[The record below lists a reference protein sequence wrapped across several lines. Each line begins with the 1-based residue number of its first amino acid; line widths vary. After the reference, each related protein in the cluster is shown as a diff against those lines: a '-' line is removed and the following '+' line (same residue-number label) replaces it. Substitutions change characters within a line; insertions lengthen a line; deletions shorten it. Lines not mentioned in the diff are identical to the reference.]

1 MKKKLICGL
10 IVFSVLIGSDMIFDD
25 NICAY
30 AKTIIDGDEKSEN
43 TSPVLHN
50 VEYTFNES
58 SKTITITGMIDN
70 SESLCIELSNE
81 YSVIVQPNA
90 EDSFKNLKSVNIK
103 AGNITL
109 SDNAF
114 ANCNNLKKVKLEGK
128 TIIKSNTFSGCIL
141 DNLTVTNDI
150 NNIKGPS
157 SVSTLTSNA
166 LSNLCGNVNLAYC
179 YIETNQNVNKKI
191 KLTTWD
197 CYLDYKCFENSLE
210 LEDVSIGGGGCI
222 GDFAFKGCSNTT
234 INFGACDDRLK
245 NSIGRGIGNIYY
257 ACGEAVF
264 SGVKY
269 VGPIPSAVRGFY
281 KTFDGYDKPIYITNI
296 SDVDKTESYGQY
308 SKNITDCLEAAGKKY
323 YTVTRKC
330 NGFYGYSKDDMF
342 VITGYCGPISN
353 INTPTN
359 IEESKIE
366 FSNDFKFNNLV
377 PLGNVTIDSTISEL
391 PECMFE
397 GTDVVGTLKLPDN
410 IKIGDKCFYNCNWLP
425 KHIDGLIK
433 PDTIGTQAF
442 YGTGI
447 GLDKMSLEFT
457 KKLYSNS
464 LDGISGITEVNLLN
478 KDISDC
484 LVSQGSGVKVKVNIS
499 EDQLEKIN
507 IFSDDFGI
515 GNNYI
520 VESEYAKSCLVSKG
534 IPKDRITV
542 SYNYKYTF
550 KDCNGVAKTI
560 CKFDKLD
567 NILSQAPKASECP
580 QYVFD
585 KWEINDSN
593 CKDVII
599 TAKYKEVVAKDN
611 INEPQIEA
619 NKYAV
624 RFLNDDGTL
633 IKEQEVEKGQSAEA
647 PSCPEKKG
655 YIFKGW
661 DKDFSNVTSNI
672 EVKAIF
678 EKNAELGKTDKTE
691 ETSGTVTPSR
701 EEGDDEPTTPT
712 TKKYTVKF
720 LNEDGTQIGEV
731 QEVEEGKAALAPAKP
746 TKEGYKFKGWDKDFS
761 NVTSNIEVKAMFE
774 KNAELGKIDKT
785 EELSSTVTPPREE
798 GGNEPTT
805 PIIKKYIVKFLN
817 EDGTQIGEVQE
828 IEEGKAALA
837 PENPIK
843 EGYTFK
849 GWDKKFDNIIE
860 DTVITPI
867 YAKNNNDI
875 NLNNSS
881 EDRDN
886 PEGSLHDKDQLNVIE
901 KQDEGSKD
909 NTHSSASEGNSTSTN
924 TQQKPS
930 DFSDKND
937 TNKNTYDGNNILVL
951 FSMVVGLLGTISFNK
966 IRKY

>member
-81 YSVIVQPNA
+81 YSVSVQPNA

-323 YTVTRKC
+323 YTVTKKC

-433 PDTIGTQAF
+433 PDTIGNQAF

-599 TAKYKEVVAKDN
+599 TAKYKEVVANDDT
-611 INEPQIEA
+611 NEPKIETT
-619 NKYAV
+619 KYIV

-633 IKEQEVEKGQSAEA
+633 IKEQEVEKGKSAEA
-647 PSCPEKKG
+647 PSCPEKRG

-661 DKDFSNVTSNI
+661 DKDFTDITSDI
-672 EVKAIF
+672 EIKATYMEKVKETEGSG
-678 EKNAELGKTDKTE
+678 EKVD
-691 ETSGTVTPSR
+691 P
-701 EEGDDEPTTPT
+701 P
-712 TKKYTVKF
+712 
-720 LNEDGTQIGEV
+720 
-731 QEVEEGKAALAPAKP
+731 
-746 TKEGYKFKGWDKDFS
+746 
-761 NVTSNIEVKAMFE
+761 
-774 KNAELGKIDKT
+774 
-785 EELSSTVTPPREE
+785 SSTPVV
-798 GGNEPTT
+798 
-805 PIIKKYIVKFLN
+805 KYIVKFLN
-817 EDGTQIGEVQE
+817 DNGTLIKQQEVE
-828 IEEGKAALA
+828 KGASVEA
-837 PENPIK
+837 PSSPQK
-843 EGYTFK
+843 EGYTFIT
-849 GWDKKFDNIIE
+849 WDKQLDKITQDTIIS
-860 DTVITPI
+860 PI
-867 YAKNNNDI
+867 YVKNDI
-875 NLNNSS
+875 DIEPNNSS
-881 EDRDN
+881 NDKDN
-886 PEGSLHDKDQLNVIE
+886 SEGSLHDKDQPDVTQ
-901 KQDEGSKD
+901 KQDKESKD
-909 NTHSSASEGNSTSTN
+909 NASTN
-924 TQQKPS
+924 TPGDDSLSTNTPQKTS
-930 DFSDKND
+930 DSSDKDD
-937 TNKNTYDGNNILVL
+937 TNKNTSDGNSILVL
-951 FSMVVGLLGTISFNK
+951 FSMAAGLLGTIGFK
-966 IRKY
+966 KRRK